1 MVHRP
6 VIAVVKDIA
15 IGAGG
20 LGFDSRAGQ
29 IGHSVANILP
39 SLLRFFGAVLSRRS
53 IAEMDPVTRYT
64 RQRDTCTASIMN
76 ASFF

>member
-20 LGFDSRAGQ
+20 LGFDSQAGQ

-39 SLLRFFGAVLSRRS
+39 SLLRFFGAVLSRSS

-64 RQRDTCTASIMN
+64 CQRDTCTASIMN